1 MNAPIAARRPREWID
16 DDQSFNNR
24 FSMTVT
30 CTQCQAT
37 TGLRKLRQPVR
48 FSFGLIILGILGGA
62 IGAVFRAL
70 GQDGK
75 FECSQCRHIFYSPT
89 TVSLVFFG
97 LCLLVYSL
105 VAVAICYGL
114 WTTFI
119 SAR

>member
-1 MNAPIAARRPREWID
+1 
-16 DDQSFNNR
+16 
-24 FSMTVT
+24 MTVT

-37 TGLRKLRQPVR
+37 TGFKKLRQPLR
-48 FSFGLIILGILGGA
+48 FSFGFVLFGILGGA
-62 IGAVFRAL
+62 IGGLLWML

-75 FECSQCRHIFYSPT
+75 FECSQCNHIFYSAT
-89 TVSLVFFG
+89 NVTRVFFF

-119 SAR
+119 SAP